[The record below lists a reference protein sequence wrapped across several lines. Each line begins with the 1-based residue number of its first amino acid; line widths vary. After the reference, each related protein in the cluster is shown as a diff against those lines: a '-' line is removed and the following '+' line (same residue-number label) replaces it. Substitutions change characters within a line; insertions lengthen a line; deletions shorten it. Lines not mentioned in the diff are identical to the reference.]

1 MSVEVDD
8 GFYGDHLDREFVD
21 RGRGKRALES
31 TFGSQSSVAKRQLA
45 WLQKDSGDSKKAVWR
60 PVKFHR
66 VAARK
71 FCVRLDNQIK
81 TSTCRQGLNWF
92 KYDGTRPEWSSW
104 RTWPGVT
111 LCIDLGSDGV
121 CAYHELS
128 RHFDVNVWM
137 FPDQAHSCQRSF
149 IGVLRETKQWEL
161 WLLMLVVWNLEFGP
175 RLEESRRAQ
184 LRAALGKVY
193 VNLRPEER

>member
-1 MSVEVDD
+1 MTVEVDD

-21 RGRGKRALES
+21 RDRGKRALEG

-45 WLQKDSGDSKKAVWR
+45 WLQKDSGESKKAVWR

-81 TSTCRQGLNWF
+81 TSTCRPGLNWF
-92 KYDGTRPEWSSW
+92 KYDGT
-104 RTWPGVT
+104 TWPGMT

-121 CAYHELS
+121 CAYHALS

-137 FPDQAHSCQRSF
+137 FPD
-149 IGVLRETKQWEL
+149 
-161 WLLMLVVWNLEFGP
+161 
-175 RLEESRRAQ
+175 
-184 LRAALGKVY
+184 
-193 VNLRPEER
+193 